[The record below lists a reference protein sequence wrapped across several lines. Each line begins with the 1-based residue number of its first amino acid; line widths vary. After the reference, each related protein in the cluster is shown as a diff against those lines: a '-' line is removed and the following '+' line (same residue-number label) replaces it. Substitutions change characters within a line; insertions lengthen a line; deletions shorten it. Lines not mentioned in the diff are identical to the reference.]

1 MTGISGEAGGPAIA
15 RSRPLLTL
23 ATWLTVLLAVFVAAT
38 LAGFAVL
45 AFDVVGLLLFFA
57 IMPVF
62 LVWLYRASGN
72 AHASGCPQ
80 RRSAGW
86 AVGGWFVPVIFL
98 WFPYQAVCDIWRAGQ
113 PPERRTGIPW
123 LVVAWWACWLL
134 AWVTGVQV
142 AKKAGSIHASVAL
155 YSTSGSRLTLAVTA
169 ILLILIVR
177 TVSGR
182 PSGDGQTRR

>member
-1 MTGISGEAGGPAIA
+1 MTGISGEAGGPAIGQP
-15 RSRPLLTL
+15 RPLMIL
-23 ATWLTVLLAVFVAAT
+23 ATWLTAMLTAFVIAT
-38 LAGFAVL
+38 LTGFAVS

-80 RRSAGW
+80 RRSAAGTSHRDPM
-86 AVGGWFVPVIFL
+86 AGGGMVGVLAARVG
-98 WFPYQAVCDIWRAGQ
+98 D
-113 PPERRTGIPW
+113 RRPGREK
-123 LVVAWWACWLL
+123 
-134 AWVTGVQV
+134 GR
-142 AKKAGSIHASVAL
+142 IHPRQRAL

-182 PSGDGQTRR
+182 PLGDGQTRR

>member
-15 RSRPLLTL
+15 QPRPLLSL
-23 ATWLTVLLAVFVAAT
+23 ATWLTVLLAVFVVAT
-38 LAGFAVL
+38 LTGFAVL
-45 AFDVVGLLLFFA
+45 AFDVAGLLLFFA
-57 IMPVF
+57 ISPVF
-62 LVWLYRASGN
+62 LVWLYRASSN

-98 WFPYQAVCDIWRAGQ
+98 WFPYQAVSGIWRAGQ

-123 LVVAWWACWLL
+123 LVAAWWACWLL
-134 AWVTGVQV
+134 AWVSGVQV

-155 YSTSGSRLTLAVTA
+155 YSTLSSRLTLAITA

-177 TVSGR
+177 KVSGG
-182 PSGDGQTRR
+182 PLGDGQSRT

>member
-86 AVGGWFVPVIFL
+86 AVGGWLVPVIFRG
-98 WFPYQAVCDIWRAGQ
+98 FP
-113 PPERRTGIPW
+113 T
-123 LVVAWWACWLL
+123 
-134 AWVTGVQV
+134 
-142 AKKAGSIHASVAL
+142 
-155 YSTSGSRLTLAVTA
+155 
-169 ILLILIVR
+169 
-177 TVSGR
+177 R
-182 PSGDGQTRR
+182 PSPAYGGAGTR